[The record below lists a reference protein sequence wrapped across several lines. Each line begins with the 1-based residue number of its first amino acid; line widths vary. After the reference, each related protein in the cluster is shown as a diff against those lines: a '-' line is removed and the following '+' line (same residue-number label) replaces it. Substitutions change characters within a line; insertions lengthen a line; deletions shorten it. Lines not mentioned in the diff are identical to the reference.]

1 MLGLGIFTASIDN
14 VVRPWILK
22 GRNEMHPFV
31 ALLSIIGGIE
41 TFGVPGVF
49 LGPIIAALLI
59 TLLQI
64 WPLIGER
71 AELNF

>member
-1 MLGLGIFTASIDN
+1 
-14 VVRPWILK
+14 
-22 GRNEMHPFV
+22 MHPLV
-31 ALLSIIGGIE
+31 SLLAIIGGIE

-64 WPLIGER
+64 WPLVSSQKTREFI
-71 AELNF
+71 